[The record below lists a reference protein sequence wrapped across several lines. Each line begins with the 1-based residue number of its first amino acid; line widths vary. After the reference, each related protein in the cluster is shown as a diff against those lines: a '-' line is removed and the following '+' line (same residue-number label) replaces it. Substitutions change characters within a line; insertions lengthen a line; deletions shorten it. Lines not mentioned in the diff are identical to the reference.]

1 MMITIRI
8 ATVEDAESIQKI
20 YAPYV
25 LNTTITFELE
35 PPTVKEMANRIS
47 HTLEKYPYLV
57 AVEEGEVIGYAY
69 AGTLYDR
76 RAYDHSAELSIYIDD
91 KKRHKGIGH
100 LLYNALINY
109 LTRMN
114 ITNLYGCITYPNDA
128 SIAFHE
134 KYGFKEAAHFHECG
148 YKFDQW
154 LDVVYLEKRLDKTT
168 EPFIPFKE
176 LC

>member
-1 MMITIRI
+1 MITIRI

-35 PPTVKEMANRIS
+35 PPTVKEMADRIS
-47 HTLEKYPYLV
+47 HTLEKYP
-57 AVEEGEVIGYAY
+57 
-69 AGTLYDR
+69 
-76 RAYDHSAELSIYIDD
+76 YDHSAELSIYIDD
-91 KKRHKGIGH
+91 RKRHKGIGH
-100 LLYNALINY
+100 LLYNALIDY

>member
-1 MMITIRI
+1 MITIRI
-8 ATVEDAESIQKI
+8 ATVEDASSIQKI

-35 PPTVKEMANRIS
+35 PPTVKEMAERIS

-91 KKRHKGIGH
+91 RKRHKGIGH
-100 LLYNALINY
+100 LLYNALIDY

-114 ITNLYGCITYPNDA
+114 ITNLYA
-128 SIAFHE
+128 SLIQMMQVSLFMKNMVLKKSLISINVAISLIS
-134 KYGFKEAAHFHECG
+134 G
-148 YKFDQW
+148 
-154 LDVVYLEKRLDKTT
+154 
-168 EPFIPFKE
+168 
-176 LC
+176 

>member
-1 MMITIRI
+1 MITIRI

-35 PPTVKEMANRIS
+35 PPTVKEMADRIS

-91 KKRHKGIGH
+91 RKRHKGIGH
-100 LLYNALINY
+100 LLYNALIDY
-109 LTRMN
+109 LIRILRIFM
-114 ITNLYGCITYPNDA
+114 DA
-128 SIAFHE
+128 SLIQMMQVSLFMKNMVLKKPLISINVAISLIS
-134 KYGFKEAAHFHECG
+134 G
-148 YKFDQW
+148 
-154 LDVVYLEKRLDKTT
+154 
-168 EPFIPFKE
+168 
-176 LC
+176 

>member
-1 MMITIRI
+1 MITIRV

-35 PPTVKEMANRIS
+35 PPTVKEMADRIS

-76 RAYDHSAELSIYIDD
+76 RAYDHSAE
-91 KKRHKGIGH
+91 GH
-100 LLYNALINY
+100 LLYNALIDY
-109 LTRMN
+109 LIRMN

>member
-1 MMITIRI
+1 MADRIR
-8 ATVEDAESIQKI
+8 
-20 YAPYV
+20 
-25 LNTTITFELE
+25 
-35 PPTVKEMANRIS
+35 

-91 KKRHKGIGH
+91 RKRHKGIGH
-100 LLYNALINY
+100 LLYNALIDY

>member
-1 MMITIRI
+1 MITIRV

-35 PPTVKEMANRIS
+35 PPTVKEMADRIS

-91 KKRHKGIGH
+91 RKRHKGIGH
-100 LLYNALINY
+100 LLYNALVDY
-109 LTRMN
+109 LIRMN
-114 ITNLYGCITYPNDA
+114 ITNL
-128 SIAFHE
+128 
-134 KYGFKEAAHFHECG
+134 
-148 YKFDQW
+148 
-154 LDVVYLEKRLDKTT
+154 
-168 EPFIPFKE
+168 
-176 LC
+176 

>member
-1 MMITIRI
+1 MITIRI

-35 PPTVKEMANRIS
+35 PPTVKEMADRIS

-69 AGTLYDR
+69 
-76 RAYDHSAELSIYIDD
+76 
-91 KKRHKGIGH
+91 H

>member
-35 PPTVKEMANRIS
+35 PPTVKEMADRIR

-91 KKRHKGIGH
+91 RKRHKGTGH
-100 LLYNALINY
+100 LLYNALIDY

-114 ITNLYGCITYPNDA
+114 TTNLYGCITYPNDA

>member
-1 MMITIRI
+1 MITIRI
-8 ATVEDAESIQKI
+8 ATVEDASSIQKI

-35 PPTVKEMANRIS
+35 PPTVKEMADRIS

-57 AVEEGEVIGYAY
+57 AVEEGDVIGYAY

-109 LTRMN
+109 LT
-114 ITNLYGCITYPNDA
+114 
-128 SIAFHE
+128 
-134 KYGFKEAAHFHECG
+134 
-148 YKFDQW
+148 
-154 LDVVYLEKRLDKTT
+154 
-168 EPFIPFKE
+168 
-176 LC
+176 

>member
-1 MMITIRI
+1 MITIRI

-35 PPTVKEMANRIS
+35 PPTVKEMAYRIS

-69 AGTLYDR
+69 AGTLYLSSCLS
-76 RAYDHSAELSIYIDD
+76 DHSAELSIYIDD
-91 KKRHKGIGH
+91 GKRHKGIGH
-100 LLYNALINY
+100 LLYNALIDY

-128 SIAFHE
+128 VSLFMKIRF
-134 KYGFKEAAHFHECG
+134 
-148 YKFDQW
+148 
-154 LDVVYLEKRLDKTT
+154 
-168 EPFIPFKE
+168 
-176 LC
+176 

>member
-1 MMITIRI
+1 MITIRI

-35 PPTVKEMANRIS
+35 PPTVKEMADRIS

-91 KKRHKGIGH
+91 GKRHKGIGH
-100 LLYNALINY
+100 LLYNALIDY
-109 LTRMN
+109 LTRILRIFMDVSLIQMMQVSLFMKNTVLKKPLISMN
-114 ITNLYGCITYPNDA
+114 VAISLING
-128 SIAFHE
+128 
-134 KYGFKEAAHFHECG
+134 
-148 YKFDQW
+148 
-154 LDVVYLEKRLDKTT
+154 
-168 EPFIPFKE
+168 
-176 LC
+176 

>member
-1 MMITIRI
+1 MITIRI

-35 PPTVKEMANRIS
+35 PPTVKEMADRIR

-91 KKRHKGIGH
+91 RKRHKGIGH
-100 LLYNALINY
+100 LLYNALIDY

-148 YKFDQW
+148 YKFDQ
-154 LDVVYLEKRLDKTT
+154 
-168 EPFIPFKE
+168 
-176 LC
+176 